1 MDANKEIE
9 LRLKA
14 VLGDLH
20 VQLIV
25 AQVNLEAAQ
34 ARIRG
39 LEAELL
45 TARPQDAAPL
55 S

>member
-25 AQVNLEAAQ
+25 AQVNLEVAQ
-34 ARIRG
+34 ARIKE

-45 TARPQDAAPL
+45 TAQPQDAEP
-55 S
+55 SS